1 MKIEGI
7 ESLHHGRTIELVEAK
22 KRALSRWHE
31 TVQMYR
37 TVNNM

>member
-1 MKIEGI
+1 MKMEGI

-31 TVQMYR
+31 NCSDVQ
-37 TVNNM
+37 NCQ